1 MYSETI
7 RFLNTNFIVSSESM
21 FIYASQGNL
30 KNMLDSGL
38 KWVNSHSLDDF
49 LAKAEI
55 IERHKTI
62 TCHIL
67 DGLDGLNKELTY
79 PVESFTFEIDL
90 ELKRIHMQF
99 YMHG

>member
-7 RFLNTNFIVSSESM
+7 RFLNTTFIVSSESM

-30 KNMLDSGL
+30 KNMLDTGL

-49 LAKAEI
+49 LAKADI
-55 IERHKTI
+55 VERNKTI
-62 TCHIL
+62 TCHIF
-67 DGLDGLNKELTY
+67 DGLESLNEKLTY
-79 PVESFTFEIDL
+79 PVDQFVFQIDF
-90 ELKRIHMQF
+90 ELKRINMQF